1 MGESPQVNGRIEM
14 SKVYGSIRKNDK
26 KNNDRQPDLR
36 GSIRIGGFTGQR
48 AEEKNRECVSWIR
61 NIAKEFSETKE
72 TFLNVAV
79 WKKIDTETDEPYLSI
94 CLEDNTWKS
103 KAGGQDGGQNSR
115 TNAQNSEP
123 KKTTTALPE
132 DGTDDIAF

>member
-1 MGESPQVNGRIEM
+1 MTDSQTWEDLSASVDSLVNER
-14 SKVYGSIRKNDK
+14 R
-26 KNNDRQPDLR
+26 
-36 GSIRIGGFTGQR
+36 
-48 AEEKNRECVSWIR
+48 IR

-115 TNAQNSEP
+115 PNAQNSEP